1 MKRWR
6 YIAAVNVSATARSDP
21 PTIEA
26 NLPLLD
32 PTAARHDRHTL
43 CAAFTAAQRSEKA
56 DSLEQLRAQG
66 LARAGDFTQ
75 PLCEKNEKFIEN
87 TEVLFTKRD
96 FRVTISFGLNRARR

>member
-1 MKRWR
+1 MKTGGKTRTEP
-6 YIAAVNVSATARSDP
+6 AVPLPRTAKRG
-21 PTIEA
+21 
-26 NLPLLD
+26 
-32 PTAARHDRHTL
+32 
-43 CAAFTAAQRSEKA
+43 
-56 DSLEQLRAQG
+56 G